1 MTQGQTDHPAGL
13 ATAPVGR
20 LLFALL
26 GGAGAWV
33 LHFLGSYAVASI
45 GCVHRWTAIDL
56 SIAVATLVLAGL
68 AAWSTLVARREW
80 RRVSAEQSWDTA
92 LGEPRGWFAFLMLT
106 GVLLGLVSVLTIV
119 LEGWGTLLL
128 PACGWSDR

>member
-1 MTQGQTDHPAGL
+1 MTQGQTDHPAGV
-13 ATAPVGR
+13 AAAPLGR

-26 GGAGAWV
+26 GGALAWT

-45 GCVHRWTAIDL
+45 GCVYRWRGIHL
-56 SIAVATLVLAGL
+56 SIAIGTLLLAAV

-80 RRVSAEQSWDTA
+80 RRVSAGQSWDLA

-119 LEGWGTLLL
+119 LEGWGTLIL
-128 PACGWSDR
+128 PACGWNIR